1 MNIEN
6 YIEAQ
11 YRELQTK
18 GLNAEFLDL
27 YKNVEYSKLREII
40 TTLHHYFTSLFRTM
54 NERLPLVSMVII
66 FGLLQVGN

>member
-54 NERLPLVSMVII
+54 NE
-66 FGLLQVGN
+66 